1 MNFTRSKDSPW
12 WARSVEEIARDI
24 GTSIDGLSTTE
35 ATERLKRFGANALED
50 NGAPGV
56 VSLLLRQFGSPIVL
70 ILIVAA
76 ILSFAVRDPSD
87 GFIILFIVVASG
99 LLGFW
104 QEFRAATVVASLQQM
119 VELNATVMRDGAAT
133 RVPRDEVVPG
143 DVVLLSAGSGVP
155 ADCRLLES
163 RDLFV
168 NEATLTGETFPVEK
182 AAADLPVDTP
192 LAHRTNALFQ
202 GTHVVS
208 GNGRALVIRTG
219 RNTEFGAIAQQLRT
233 RPEESDFERGVR
245 QFGTL
250 LIRLTLIL
258 VILIFAFNV
267 LLHRPVLD
275 SFLFALA
282 LAVGLTPE
290 LLPAIISVNL
300 ASGARR
306 MAAKKVIVKRLVSIE
321 NFGSMDVLCSD
332 KTGTL
337 TEGKVSLEG
346 ALDAEGNPSEHTLRL
361 AAINAAFQTG
371 FNNPIDDAITA
382 AADHATFGAVRLDE
396 IPYDFTRKRLSVL
409 VAMDGQAV
417 LVTKGA
423 LSQVIEACATVELSD
438 GRIVPIAGREQAILE
453 RYAAFSARGLRTL
466 GIAAKSLPGCCV
478 AGREDETDLTFVGF
492 LLFTDPPKAGIA
504 ATILELKNLGIALK
518 VITGD
523 NQLVAREVARQIG
536 LVDARIVSG
545 QELRQVSDEA
555 LPQLARMT
563 DIFAEVEPNQKERII
578 RALRTAGHVVGYLGD
593 GINDAPALHA
603 ADVGLSVQGA
613 ADVAKEAAD
622 IVLLEPDLAVL
633 AAGVRAGRATF
644 ANTMKYVFMATSAN
658 FGNMFSMAGASL
670 FLPFLPLLPKQ
681 ILLTNLMTDLPEMTI
696 ATDQVDTESVERPQ
710 RWDMKFIRDFM
721 LKFGLL
727 SSVFDFLT
735 FGVLFFILEAS
746 PELFRSGWFVE
757 SVVSAALVV
766 LVIRTRGPFWRSRP
780 STALTLAT
788 LTVAAAAVALPY
800 TPLGNLFGFV
810 PLPPL
815 FLGLMG
821 LIVLGYIGSAELL
834 KQTFY
839 RQYEQGSRA
848 AA

>member
-1 MNFTRSKDSPW
+1 
-12 WARSVEEIARDI
+12 
-24 GTSIDGLSTTE
+24 
-35 ATERLKRFGANALED
+35 
-50 NGAPGV
+50 
-56 VSLLLRQFGSPIVL
+56 
-70 ILIVAA
+70 
-76 ILSFAVRDPSD
+76 
-87 GFIILFIVVASG
+87 
-99 LLGFW
+99 
-104 QEFRAATVVASLQQM
+104 
-119 VELNATVMRDGAAT
+119 
-133 RVPRDEVVPG
+133 
-143 DVVLLSAGSGVP
+143 
-155 ADCRLLES
+155 
-163 RDLFV
+163 
-168 NEATLTGETFPVEK
+168 
-182 AAADLPVDTP
+182 
-192 LAHRTNALFQ
+192 
-202 GTHVVS
+202 
-208 GNGRALVIRTG
+208 
-219 RNTEFGAIAQQLRT
+219 
-233 RPEESDFERGVR
+233 VR

-267 LLHRPVLD
+267 LLQRPVLD

-306 MAAKKVIVKRLVSIE
+306 MAAKKVIVKRLVSID
-321 NFGSMDVLCSD
+321 NFGSMDVLYSD

-337 TEGKVSLEG
+337 TEGTVKLEG
-346 ALDAEGNPSEHTLRL
+346 ALDADGSPSERTLRL
-361 AAINAAFQTG
+361 AAINAVFQTG
-371 FNNPIDDAITA
+371 FNNPIDDAITV

-409 VAMDGQAV
+409 AAIDGQAV

-423 LSQVIEACATVELSD
+423 LSQVIEACVTVELAD
-438 GRIVPIAGREQAILE
+438 GRIVPIVGQQQAILE
-453 RYAAFSARGLRTL
+453 RYAAFSARRGLRTL
-466 GIAAKSLPGCCV
+466 GIAAKPLPERSV

-492 LLFTDPPKAGIA
+492 LLFADPPKAGIA
-504 ATILELKNLGIALK
+504 ATILELQGLGIALK

-523 NQLVAREVARQIG
+523 NQLVAREVVRQIG

-545 QELRQVSDEA
+545 QALRQVSDEA

-563 DIFAEVEPNQKERII
+563 DIFAEIEPNQKERII
-578 RALRTAGHVVGYLGD
+578 RALRQAGHVVGYLGD

-633 AAGVRAGRATF
+633 TAGVRAGRATF

-696 ATDQVDTESVERPQ
+696 ATDRVDAESVERSQ

-735 FGVLFFILEAS
+735 FGVLFFVLDAS

-780 STALTLAT
+780 STALTLTT
-788 LTVAAAAVALPY
+788 LTVL
-800 TPLGNLFGFV
+800 
-810 PLPPL
+810 
-815 FLGLMG
+815 
-821 LIVLGYIGSAELL
+821 
-834 KQTFY
+834 
-839 RQYEQGSRA
+839 
-848 AA
+848 